1 MDPRINCLTHVVE
14 CPCRAIIDRGP
25 PLSVE
30 AAGGQEPLV
39 FEVDG
44 EPGDKGLIL
53 GGPCR
58 QGTEP
63 DGHQPFAVVLA
74 GEQPRQ
80 DAVTR
85 VGLAAHGSAMAG
97 GGVPHD

>member
-30 AAGGQEPLV
+30 ATGGQEYLV

-58 QGTEP
+58 QGTAP
-63 DGHQPFAVVLA
+63 HGHTRLAAVWTC
-74 GEQPRQ
+74 ETPRQ
-80 DAVTR
+80 ESATR
-85 VGLAAHGSAMAG
+85 VGLAAAESTMAG
-97 GGVPHD
+97 EGVPHD